1 MNAVVDWRWLYAKPN
16 GVLALQ
22 ALDSDEVVPK
32 QTLTPTDL
40 PVVVRCIVLVSEL
53 TVVTGGAFMLLLTS
67 SVIGVVVRSLLHV
80 SLAATA
86 MDVVLENTFIQQ
98 ICETVSYAWGLVAFM
113 SCFVRRS
120 KRDLARRLTGFGW
133 GGYRTCCVSMTL
145 HFVATVVLVLLQQQT
160 TSPSAV
166 VAWTNVT
173 TAMYRPDGSL
183 AATAIIQKLLLAPL
197 KEELFFRGAV
207 VLATINRLQSVK
219 SSAVIS
225 AALFAAVHLAN
236 ARHVGAQYSAS
247 YVAFQVLWAF
257 LVGLFLAL
265 EHAVSGSV
273 VVFLVLHVINN
284 TFALTISTTDDVIL
298 THPLVTFSVIAAL
311 AIYFMAIAKQLRRL
325 RYVQLQ
331 KQL

>member
-1 MNAVVDWRWLYAKPN
+1 MNAVVDWRWLYAKTN
-16 GVLALQ
+16 GVLTLQ
-22 ALDSDEVVPK
+22 ALDSDGVVPK

-40 PVVVRCIVLVSEL
+40 PVVIRCIVLVSEL

-80 SLAATA
+80 SLAATTK
-86 MDVVLENTFIQQ
+86 DVLLENTFIQQ
-98 ICETVSYAWGLVAFM
+98 ICETVAYAWGLGAFM

-133 GGYRTCCVSMTL
+133 GGYRTCCVSLTL
-145 HFVATVVLVLLQQQT
+145 HFVTTVVLVLLQQQT
-160 TSPSAV
+160 TSPALVS
-166 VAWTNVT
+166 WTNVT
-173 TAMYRPDGSL
+173 TALYRPDGSF
-183 AATAIIQKLLLAPL
+183 AATAIIQKLLLAPM

-207 VLATINRLQSVK
+207 VLVTINRLQSAK
-219 SSAVIS
+219 WSAVIS

-247 YVAFQVLWAF
+247 YVAFQVLWAS

-265 EHAVSGSV
+265 ELAVSGSV
-273 VVFLVLHVINN
+273 VVCFVLHVINN
-284 TFALTISTTDDVIL
+284 TFALTMSTTDDVIL
-298 THPLVTFSVIAAL
+298 TQPLVAFSVIAAL
-311 AIYFMAIAKQLRRL
+311 VIYFVAIANQLRRL
-325 RYVQLQ
+325 RSVELQ